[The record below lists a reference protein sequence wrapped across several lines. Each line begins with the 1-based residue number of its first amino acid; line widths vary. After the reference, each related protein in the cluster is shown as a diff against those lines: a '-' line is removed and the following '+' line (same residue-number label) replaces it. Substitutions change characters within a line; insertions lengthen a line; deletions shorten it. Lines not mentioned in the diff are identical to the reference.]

1 MSERGEKGSAT
12 IVESAGAGPTD
23 LVSEVENLVR
33 KMIEHELAIAK
44 LRADLDEVMRH
55 TNFLGVPRMPGGRQ

>member
-44 LRADLDEVMRH
+44 LPNAA
-55 TNFLGVPRMPGGRQ
+55 TLGAALITV